1 MSFAEMKTRLKATI
15 WQAVAQSGVDLSSLP
30 QAEQDK
36 LVSAITDGMLQA
48 VDDILSEASGQPIS
62 GTVAQPDEAEDEDEE
77 RVLWEGRPFL
87 SLTVHYQIT
96 NERVKVVEGLLGKER
111 YDVELVR
118 IQDVDH
124 KQNLTERTLNI
135 GDVFIRSHDPGKPEL
150 TLRNVSNPAEV
161 HEIIRRAMLKARKK
175 YNLSYREEM

>member
-1 MSFAEMKTRLKATI
+1 MKTRLKAAI
-15 WQAVAQSGVDLSSLP
+15 WQAVAQSGVDLSGLP

-36 LVSAITDGMLQA
+36 LVSAITDGMLQE
-48 VDDILSEASGQPIS
+48 VDDILSEVS
-62 GTVAQPDEAEDEDEE
+62 GTPTSTVIGEADEAGDDDEE
-77 RVLWEGRPFL
+77 RTLWEGRPFL
-87 SLTVHYQIT
+87 SLRVHYQIT
-96 NERVKVVEGLLGKER
+96 TERVKVVEGLLGKER

-135 GDVFIRSHDPGKPEL
+135 GDIFIRSHDPGKPEL
-150 TLRNVSNPAEV
+150 TLHNVSNPAEV
-161 HEIIRRAMLKARKK
+161 HEILRRALLKARKK